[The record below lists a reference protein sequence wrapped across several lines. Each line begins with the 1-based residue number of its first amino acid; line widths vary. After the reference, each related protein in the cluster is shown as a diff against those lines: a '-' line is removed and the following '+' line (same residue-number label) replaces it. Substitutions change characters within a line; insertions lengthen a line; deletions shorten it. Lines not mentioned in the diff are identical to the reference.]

1 MYHIKTDKRSQASAQ
16 EIVRGLEICLKDKAL
31 KDITVS
37 DIHRVTGISRATFYR
52 LFDTPEDVM
61 HFQFAKMS
69 EIAVGNAEKDWYKN
83 PDKLMEA
90 TIELGMQNND
100 FLKAVV
106 ANGRFDLLYQYTE
119 QNFRFLDEKRGILP
133 RNMVPIQREYLLS
146 HLSMTMVAALI
157 TWSRNGRKETA
168 AEVVGYMKNYITV
181 LWGMIGEG

>member
-16 EIVRGLEICLKDKAL
+16 EIVRGLETCLKDKTL

-52 LFDTPEDVM
+52 LFDTPEDVL
-61 HFQFAKMS
+61 HYQFAQLAKETLETHTGS
-69 EIAVGNAEKDWYKN
+69 WQES

-90 TIELGMQNND
+90 AIMLGMQNNE

-106 ANGRFDLLYQYTE
+106 ANGRFDLLYLYTE
-119 QNFRFLDEKRGILP
+119 QNFRFLDEKRRILP
-133 RNMVPIQREYLLS
+133 RNMLQIEREYLLS
-146 HLSMTMVAALI
+146 HLSMTLVAALI

-168 AEVVGYMKNYITV
+168 AEVVAYMKNNLKV
-181 LWGMIGEG
+181 LWGMIGEE